1 MDCDCSVKLQV
12 PSITL
17 VPIGMSSSTVTVKVD
32 LLNKGVNS
40 FLSRR

>member
-1 MDCDCSVKLQV
+1 MDCDRSLKLV